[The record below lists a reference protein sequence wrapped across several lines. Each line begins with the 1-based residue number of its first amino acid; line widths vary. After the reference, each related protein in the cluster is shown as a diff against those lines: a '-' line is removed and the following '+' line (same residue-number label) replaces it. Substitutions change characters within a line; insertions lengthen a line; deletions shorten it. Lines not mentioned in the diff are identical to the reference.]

1 MTSFALSDQ
10 MRQSSNDLTRMVRL
24 YVTTG
29 EERYRRHYDEILAIR
44 RGEAPR
50 PVDYDSSYWDRVL
63 AGAAGERTGPPRSLQ
78 SLMRE
83 AGFAAEEFTA
93 LNASLAA
100 SDALARTEREVMR
113 TRDYDRLVDAAY
125 HAQKGTIMA
134 AIERFTRLVDART
147 AQRSDALTN
156 RTDRLLVL
164 QTLTLIALAAVAAA
178 LFILAARRIA
188 RPLARL
194 TAVTKRITQ
203 GDWSERAPEEGVA
216 ELKQLAADFNEMT
229 DAVERDLGARRAAE
243 QRLQT
248 IADRVPGAV
257 FHFSVDEDG
266 ALAARFFSR
275 GGEHLDFRSFARE
288 VIPDDRGAWLDGMLA
303 AARSG
308 GTWHHEYRVHADGG
322 GIAWMEARA
331 LARDGELYGYVADIT
346 ERKALEQELTTAREA
361 AESADRAKSRFLA
374 TISHEL
380 RTPLVAVSGTLD
392 VLSTT
397 ALTAEQRHLTEIA
410 VRSAR

>member
-1 MTSFALSDQ
+1 

-29 EERYRRHYDEILAIR
+29 EPRYRRHYDEILAIR

-100 SDALARTEREVMR
+100 SDALARTEREVML

-147 AQRSDALTN
+147 AQRSDTLTN

-243 QRLQT
+243 RRLQT

-266 ALAARFFSR
+266 ALTARFFSR
-275 GGEHLDFRSFARE
+275 GGEHRPSRLPLVRPRGD
-288 VIPDDRGAWLDGMLA
+288 PDDRGAWLDGD
-303 AARSG
+303 ARRGARG
-308 GTWHHEYRVHADGG
+308 GPGTTSTAFTRDGG
-322 GIAWMEARA
+322 GIALDGGAALGCRRAPASSMATSPTSPNAR
-331 LARDGELYGYVADIT
+331 RSRG
-346 ERKALEQELTTAREA
+346 
-361 AESADRAKSRFLA
+361 ADRRARSGRERRPRQVRFLA
-374 TISHEL
+374 TMSHEL

-397 ALTAEQRHLTEIA
+397 ALTAEQRHLTQIA
-410 VRSAR
+410 VRSAHACSP